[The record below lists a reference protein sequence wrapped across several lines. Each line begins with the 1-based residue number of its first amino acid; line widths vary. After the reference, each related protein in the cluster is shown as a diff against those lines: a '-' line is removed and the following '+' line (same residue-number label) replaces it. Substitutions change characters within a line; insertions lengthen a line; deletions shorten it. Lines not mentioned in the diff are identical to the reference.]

1 MTAVDEV
8 SLSAGGQTALSIL
21 QKADGQ
27 QGETSERLSTG
38 LKVNNAV
45 DDAQAF
51 FLAKN
56 LNNRAADLQAVK
68 DDIGQAA
75 SSIGA
80 AQNGIEAIS
89 NLSGQLQ
96 GIATAARGGSAQD
109 RAAAAEQF
117 DSIRQQID
125 NLARDAG
132 FNSVNLIASTPSSQT
147 VSFNESGYSDLTITG
162 GASDSASLGIND
174 ATVTN
179 NNLATDADIENAIRE
194 VEQAQNSLRA
204 TSAQFGSDIGILN
217 ARADFT
223 NDQVNTL
230 RDGADKLVN
239 ADLTE
244 EAAKQIALQTRSGLA
259 SAGLNVANDSQS
271 AILDLF

>member
-27 QGETSERLSTG
+27 QGESSERLSSG

-117 DSIRQQID
+117 DPIRQQID

-132 FNSVNLIASTPSSQT
+132 FNGVNLIASTPSSQT
-147 VSFNESGYSDLTITG
+147 VSFNESGSSDLKITG

-179 NNLATDADIENAIRE
+179 NNFATDADIENAIRK
-194 VEQAQNSLRA
+194 VEQAQDSLRA
-204 TSAQFGSDIGILN
+204 TSARFGSDIGILN

-223 NDQVNTL
+223 NDQVNIL

-244 EAAKQIALQTRSGLA
+244 EAAKKIALQNRSGLA

-271 AILDLF
+271 AMLDLF

>member
-1 MTAVDEV
+1 MVDEV
-8 SLSAGGQTALSIL
+8 SISASGQTALSFL

-27 QGETSERLSTG
+27 RGESSERLSTG

-80 AQNGIEAIS
+80 AQNGIDAIS
-89 NLSGQLQ
+89 TLSSQLK
-96 GIATAARGGSAQD
+96 GIATTARGGSAAD

-117 DSIRQQID
+117 DSIRTQID

-132 FNSVNLIASTPSSQT
+132 FNGVNLIASTPGSQT
-147 VSFNESGYSDLTITG
+147 VTFNQSGSSDLTITG

-179 NNLATDADIENAIRE
+179 NNFATDADIDNAVRE
-194 VEQAQNSLRA
+194 VEQAEDSLRA
-204 TSAQFGSDIGILN
+204 TSARFGSDIGILN

-223 NDQVNTL
+223 NDQVDTL
-230 RDGADKLVN
+230 REGADKLVN

>member
-1 MTAVDEV
+1 MDEV

-27 QGETSERLSTG
+27 QGESSERLSAG

-132 FNSVNLIASTPSSQT
+132 FNGVNLIASTPSSQT
-147 VSFNESGYSDLTITG
+147 VSFNESGSSDLTITG
-162 GASDSASLGIND
+162 GASDTASLGIND

-179 NNLATDADIENAIRE
+179 NNFATDADIENAIRE
-194 VEQAQNSLRA
+194 VEQAQDSLRA
-204 TSAQFGSDIGILN
+204 TSARFGSDIGILN
-217 ARADFT
+217 ASADFT
-223 NDQVNTL
+223 NNQVNNL
-230 RDGADKLVN
+230 RGGADKLVN

-271 AILDLF
+271 AILDLFK

>member
-27 QGETSERLSTG
+27 QGESSERLSSG

-117 DSIRQQID
+117 DPIRQQID

-132 FNSVNLIASTPSSQT
+132 FNGVNLIASTPSSQT
-147 VSFNESGYSDLTITG
+147 VSFNESGSSDLTITG

-179 NNLATDADIENAIRE
+179 NNFATDADIENAIRE
-194 VEQAQNSLRA
+194 VEQAQDSLRA
-204 TSAQFGSDIGILN
+204 TSARFGSDIGILN

>member
-27 QGETSERLSTG
+27 QGESSERLSSG

-132 FNSVNLIASTPSSQT
+132 FNGVNLIASTPSSHT
-147 VSFNESGYSDLTITG
+147 VSFNESGSSDLTITG

-179 NNLATDADIENAIRE
+179 NNFATDADIENAIRK
-194 VEQAQNSLRA
+194 VEQAQDSLRA
-204 TSAQFGSDIGILN
+204 TSARFGSDIGILN

-223 NDQVNTL
+223 NDQVNIL

-244 EAAKQIALQTRSGLA
+244 EAAKKIALQNRSGLA

-271 AILDLF
+271 AMLDLF

>member
-1 MTAVDEV
+1 M
-8 SLSAGGQTALSIL
+8 SS
-21 QKADGQ
+21 
-27 QGETSERLSTG
+27 G

-132 FNSVNLIASTPSSQT
+132 FNGVNLIASTPSSQT
-147 VSFNESGYSDLTITG
+147 VSFNESGSSDLTITG
-162 GASDSASLGIND
+162 GASDTAATSSDCASSRSAQSSASSSCSALSEESPPR
-174 ATVTN
+174 
-179 NNLATDADIENAIRE
+179 LRE
-194 VEQAQNSLRA
+194 
-204 TSAQFGSDIGILN
+204 
-217 ARADFT
+217 
-223 NDQVNTL
+223 
-230 RDGADKLVN
+230 
-239 ADLTE
+239 
-244 EAAKQIALQTRSGLA
+244 GLA
-259 SAGLNVANDSQS
+259 FQRAIAFDDNHIVRLPRSANDRSYS
-271 AILDLF
+271 ARRSCHQLSVSPLQRSELIICPPASVPRCCQQRR